1 MKHSVRN
8 LLIKI
13 IEQGYLLS
21 STVPQSAEPK
31 IQQFRD
37 AGFISWE
44 KSGRGSRYVLVDPYS
59 IKKLLEATGY
69 HGSTDG
75 LTPKAK
81 AVSRHGD
88 AHAGKDDSIL
98 IQISVK
104 GEDIYWRKNE
114 KPVDIKTIVK
124 DCGMASIVIR
134 SEDKWRTNSPIAL
147 VENIDLL
154 IYSKKYFAQIPFQ
167 GNILYYA
174 GWAGARVIEWLK
186 KQSKAPQIIFPDY
199 DFVGLKNYLKLK
211 NSFPELQIYIPDEL
225 PELVRRFGNKKKFV
239 KQSQKYSL
247 EQNDADVH
255 SVYSLMQKYGKCLD
269 QESLLLLGSTD
280 YSVKFE

>member
-1 MKHSVRN
+1 MKHSERN

-13 IEQGYLLS
+13 LEKGYVLRS
-21 STVPQSAEPK
+21 AVPQSAQSK
-31 IQQFRD
+31 IQQLRET
-37 AGFISWE
+37 GLISWE
-44 KSGRGSRYVLVDPYS
+44 KAGRGSRYVLVDS
-59 IKKLLEATGY
+59 NSVQKLLEATGY
-69 HGSTDG
+69 HGSTDD
-75 LTPKAK
+75 LTPKAE

-104 GEDIYWRKNE
+104 GEDIYWRKNG
-114 KPVDIKTIVK
+114 KAVDIKTIVK
-124 DCGMASIVIR
+124 KCGIASIVIR
-134 SEDKWRTNSPIAL
+134 SEDVWRTNSPIAL

-174 GWAGARVIEWLK
+174 GWAGARTIEWLK
-186 KQSKAPQIIFPDY
+186 KQPYAPQIIFPDY

-211 NSFPELQIYIPDEL
+211 KSFPELQIYIPDQLSEL
-225 PELVRRFGNKKKFV
+225 IRRFGSKKKFV

-247 EQNDADVH
+247 EQNDDGVRSVH
-255 SVYSLMQKYGKCLD
+255 SLMQQYGKCLD
-269 QESLLLLGSTD
+269 QESLLLLDNTVNNFQSD
-280 YSVKFE
+280 